1 VRSPRYKRSH
11 HKSRPHRRLRV
22 THYRVTLDVPVH
34 LLIKVSNL
42 LRKHREELGT
52 RKGTR
57 ALTCWQQAKFILTW
71 FRDKPDIRRLGEGF
85 GISQA
90 TAYRYKDEGV
100 EVLAREA
107 PTLEQALGKAA
118 DQGLPYVILDGTL
131 ISSDRCSD
139 KKTSRKGA
147 EIDKWYSGKAHEHAG
162 LVQGIVAPS
171 GIPLWA
177 SEVRPGSTHDIT
189 AARELVLPGLRPWLA
204 IVPCL
209 ADSGYE
215 GAGAG
220 ILVPVKKPGG
230 SDLDDDAKTRNMLL
244 RGLRYQ
250 GERGFALLKERWRAL
265 QHVTVDPGSIGDIV
279 KAALVL
285 TQFEHKTIN

>member
-1 VRSPRYKRSH
+1 VI
-11 HKSRPHRRLRV
+11 
-22 THYRVTLDVPVH
+22 TYRVILDVP
-34 LLIKVSNL
+34 LQLMLKVSSL
-42 LRKHREELGT
+42 LEKHREELGT
-52 RKGTR
+52 RNGTR
-57 ALTCWQQAKFILTW
+57 SLTCWQQAKFLLAW
-71 FRDKPDIRRLGEGF
+71 FRDKPDLRRLGEGF
-85 GISQA
+85 GISQS

-107 PTLEQALGKAA
+107 PSLEEALETAA
-118 DQGLPYVILDGTL
+118 EQGLPYVILDGTL

-139 KKTSRKGA
+139 KKTSRKGT

-162 LVQGIVAPS
+162 LVQGIISPDGV
-171 GIPLWA
+171 PLWA
-177 SEVRPGSTHDIT
+177 SEVRPGSTHGIT
-189 AARELVLPGLRPWLA
+189 AARELVLPGLRPWLK
-204 IVPCL
+204 VFPCL

-220 ILVPVKKPGG
+220 VLVPARKPREG
-230 SDLDDDAKTRNMLL
+230 DLDTDTKCRSMLL

-265 QHVTVDPGSIGDIV
+265 QHVTLSPTQIGDIV

-285 TQFEHKTIN
+285 TQIEHKMIT